1 MSDATTAPT
10 RAPRRGGRRVVPRA
24 ERERQMLE
32 AATALF
38 TERGFDRVAMDQIA
52 EAVGIT
58 KPMLYSYFDS
68 KEGLYVACIELHARP
83 LLETVQGAIRPDD
96 PPEAQLWN
104 ALRAFFHFIDDNR
117 REWSAFYVEGAGR
130 GGAAAE
136 RIDQLRSEI
145 ADAVTVLLRRTAVEA
160 GISPELQ
167 TELEVQA
174 RAAIGSAE
182 ALARWWLAHPDQA
195 DADLLALRLMNF
207 TWMGWGDLL
216 EGRLWLPP
224 SGSDAG
230 G

>member
-1 MSDATTAPT
+1 MADAATTPT
-10 RAPRRGGRRVVPRA
+10 STPRRRVVPRA

-32 AATALF
+32 AATTLF
-38 TERGFDRVAMDQIA
+38 TQRGFEGVAMDEIA
-52 EAVGIT
+52 EAVGVT

-83 LLETVQGAIRPDD
+83 LLETVQGAIRPGD
-96 PPEAQLWN
+96 PPEAQLWK

-117 REWSAFYVEGAGR
+117 REWSVFYVEGAGR

-136 RIDQLRSEI
+136 RINQLRGEI
-145 ADAVTVLLRRTAVEA
+145 ADAVTVLLRRTALEA
-160 GISPELQ
+160 GISPELE

-182 ALARWWLAHPDQA
+182 ALARWWIEHPAEA

-216 EGRLWLPP
+216 EGDIWLPP
-224 SGSDAG
+224 AG
-230 G
+230 REDG